1 MSKINL
7 KRLRENANLTQSE
20 LAERVGLKRYSISDW
35 ENERTEPD
43 IESIKRLA
51 HFFNVSTDYLLGR
64 SDTPNEAKEEDLD
77 DYKFALYGEV
87 RDLTPAEKDEILRL
101 VKFYASELK
110 NKKK

>member
-1 MSKINL
+1 MGNRIRQLRDQYRLTL
-7 KRLRENANLTQSE
+7 KRLSESTGIDYTTLSRIENG
-20 LAERVGLKRYSISDW
+20 ERGLNEQYLKILSDYF
-35 ENERTEPD
+35 
-43 IESIKRLA
+43 
-51 HFFNVSTDYLLGR
+51 HVSTDYLLGR
-64 SDTPNEAKEEDLD
+64 SDTPNEAKEEELD